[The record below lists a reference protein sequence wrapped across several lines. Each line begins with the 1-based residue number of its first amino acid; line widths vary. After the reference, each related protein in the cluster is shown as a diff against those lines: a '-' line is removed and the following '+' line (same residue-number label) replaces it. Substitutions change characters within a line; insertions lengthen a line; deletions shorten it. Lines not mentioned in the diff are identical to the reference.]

1 MYIPPPPPCST
12 PGRASCELCTRLNIC
27 HADRAFLSQVSFQYS
42 PGEDP
47 NEKPTTSTLDM
58 LAGSNLRKEMQRQ
71 GELVHCDGTTRGSAL
86 A

>member
-1 MYIPPPPPCST
+1 MYLAQDAMLTAP
-12 PGRASCELCTRLNIC
+12 SCLV
-27 HADRAFLSQVSFQYS
+27 QVSFQYS

-71 GELVHCDGTTRGSAL
+71 GELVHCDSTTRGSAL